1 MRHKPSLRTRILFIV
16 TLLISVQI
24 FLLGIFISQKA
35 GKALRETSYGRIHF
49 VVNEI
54 SRRSGQL
61 LYHANWANLAV
72 NLSHDFFNDPD
83 LIYFFVTDPE
93 GIIILAQDDALL
105 DMPEDSVL
113 PLDPGSYSLADERDL
128 HLFPY
133 GGKKSFQIRH
143 ARLNQA
149 VGYMGGER
157 GRAGEPVLDVIR
169 PIHYTGEVM
178 GYLRMGFSTEKLRQQ
193 LTGLYLMTG
202 AGGLFMLL
210 TLVGSIVLVL
220 NRHLRPLSEIT
231 SELARLEGADSPL
244 VLRQRLEE
252 IRPEDV
258 KVTTREM
265 EALRDIFVR
274 IGRQLAD
281 NFIQLEHLM
290 EKTRILAS
298 QAHSASEAKGQF
310 LANMSHEIRTPMNG
324 VIGMAELLLETK
336 MDPVQRNYAEM
347 IRSSGEGL
355 LEIITRV
362 LDYSKMEAGCENL
375 SQEPFS
381 LRDLM
386 EESLDVLA
394 ISAATRKI
402 GLTGWIRREIPDAL
416 EGDALR
422 LKQVLVNLLGNAV
435 KFTEKGEVCLRIT
448 MESESE
454 KNLML
459 RFEVADTGIGVPED
473 AGDALFKPFYQG
485 DSSMSRRYG
494 GTGLGLVISKQLV
507 NLMGGD
513 MGFAA
518 RETGGSVFWFT
529 AVLAKGMKSEERV
542 SRFLAGRRVM
552 LVVSHPL
559 LSSQL
564 EAYFQEWGAAVD
576 FSPSVQVLKKLPSDK
591 MKACCLILVD
601 EDVEGFGLLAGED
614 FTFKNGL
621 PPWGLL
627 SSRMFCP
634 GSGTVGGEFAF
645 CLPRPVKHAQLRQAV
660 MDLIRREV

>member
-1 MRHKPSLRTRILFIV
+1 MRHKPSLRSRIILIV
-16 TLLISVQI
+16 TLLISIQI
-24 FLLGIFISQKA
+24 FFLGIFISQKA

-83 LIYFFVTDPE
+83 LIYFFVTDPQ
-93 GIIILAQDDALL
+93 GIILLAQNDALM
-105 DMPEDSVL
+105 DMAEDSAL
-113 PLDPGSYSLADERDL
+113 PLEPQSFKLADERDL

-133 GGKKSFQIRH
+133 GGKESFQISH
-143 ARLNQA
+143 ARLNQS
-149 VGYMGGER
+149 VVYMGGER

-169 PIHYTGEVM
+169 PIHYTGELM

-202 AGGLFMLL
+202 LGGLFLLL
-210 TLVGSIVLVL
+210 TLVGTIAMAL

-231 SELARLEGADSPL
+231 RELARLEGADSPL
-244 VLRQRLEE
+244 MLRQRLEE
-252 IRPEDV
+252 MRPEDV

-265 EALRDIFVR
+265 EALQDIFVR
-274 IGRQLAD
+274 IGRHLAD

-375 SQEPFS
+375 SQESFS

-402 GLTGWIRREIPDAL
+402 GLTGWISREIPDAL

-435 KFTEKGEVCLRIT
+435 KFTEKGEVCLKIA

-459 RFEVADTGIGVPED
+459 RFEVSDTGIGIPED
-473 AGDALFKPFYQG
+473 AGDALFQPFFQG

-507 NLMGGD
+507 NLMGGE
-513 MGFAA
+513 MGFVA
-518 RETGGSVFWFT
+518 RETGGSMFWFT
-529 AVLAKGMKSEERV
+529 AVLAKGTKDEERV
-542 SRFLAGRRVM
+542 SRFLAGRRVV
-552 LVVSHPL
+552 LVMSHPL

-564 EAYFQEWGAAVD
+564 EGYFQEWGGTVRRFVSLKEIQVLPAGEMKD
-576 FSPSVQVLKKLPSDK
+576 FS
-591 MKACCLILVD
+591 LILVD
-601 EDVEGFGLLAGED
+601 EDAEDFGLLSLED
-614 FTFKNGL
+614 FPAKNGI

-634 GSGTVGGEFAF
+634 GSGTVGGDFAF
-645 CLPRPVKHAQLRQAV
+645 CLPRPVKYAQLRQAV
-660 MDLIRREV
+660 LDLIKRET